1 MGSGSMQ
8 LDETTIR
15 SGQDQL
21 PLSVWLAR
29 PEGKAKGI
37 VQIAHGMSEHKERYE
52 DFIRFLCGHGFVVLI
67 NDHRGH
73 GQSVRTKDDLG
84 YFYENGGEALV
95 EDLHQLTG
103 WVRERY
109 PKLPFFLFG
118 HSMGSLAVRAYAKK
132 YDREL
137 DGLMVCGCP
146 SYNPAAKMGRAM
158 VRAMAKLKGD
168 RYRSQKMN
176 HMMFGAFNTPFQPAD
191 SEFAW
196 LSVNEENVTAYDAD
210 ELCGFIFT
218 LNGFE
223 SLLDIMLMVY
233 DPKGWKMER
242 PGLPVWFLSGEQDPC
257 LTSKERFLEA
267 VGLMKK
273 VGYQDVTYKLY
284 DGLRHEILNEKCKET
299 IYQDILEKLEEW
311 AENIRR

>member
-8 LDETTIR
+8 LDETTVR

-21 PLSVWLAR
+21 SLSVWLAR

-52 DFIRFLCGHGFVVLI
+52 DFIRFLCEHGFVVLI

-103 WVRERY
+103 WVKERY
-109 PKLPFFLFG
+109 PDLPFFLFG
-118 HSMGSLAVRAYAKK
+118 HSMGSLAVRAYTKK

-146 SYNPAAKMGRAM
+146 SYNPAANMGRAM
-158 VRAMAKLKGD
+158 VRAMAKFKGE

-176 HMMFGAFNTPFQPAD
+176 HMMFGAFNTPFKPAD

-196 LSVNEENVTAYDAD
+196 ISLNEENV
-210 ELCGFIFT
+210 
-218 LNGFE
+218 
-223 SLLDIMLMVY
+223 
-233 DPKGWKMER
+233 
-242 PGLPVWFLSGEQDPC
+242 
-257 LTSKERFLEA
+257 
-267 VGLMKK
+267 
-273 VGYQDVTYKLY
+273 
-284 DGLRHEILNEKCKET
+284 
-299 IYQDILEKLEEW
+299 
-311 AENIRR
+311 